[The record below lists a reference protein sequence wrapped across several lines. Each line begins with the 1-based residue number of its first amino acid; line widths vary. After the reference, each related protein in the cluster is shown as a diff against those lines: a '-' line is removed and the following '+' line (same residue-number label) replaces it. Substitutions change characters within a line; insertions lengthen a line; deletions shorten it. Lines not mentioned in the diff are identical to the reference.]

1 MKKTFARS
9 YFGLSTKGCGEHL
22 FYPRRATKDHEEHLC
37 KIIFWSVHEG
47 RGRTPF
53 LSTKGHEGPRR
64 TPLQGHNLVCPR
76 RAAENTF
83 FIHEGPRRTTK
94 NTFARSYF
102 GLSTKGCGEHLFYPR
117 RAAKDHEENL
127 CKIIFW
133 SVHEGRGRTPLQGH
147 NLGCPRRA
155 AEKTFLIHE
164 GPRRTTKKT
173 FARSYFGLSTKGCGE
188 NLFDPRRATKDHE
201 ENLCE
206 VIIWVVHEGPRR
218 QPFEVDGDHGR
229 R

>member
-1 MKKTFARS
+1 MKKTFA
-9 YFGLSTKGCGEHL
+9 Y
-22 FYPRRATKDHEEHLC
+22 
-37 KIIFWSVHEG
+37 IWSVHEG

-64 TPLQGHNLVCPR
+64 TPLQG
-76 RAAENTF
+76 
-83 FIHEGPRRTTK
+83 PRRTPLHI
-94 NTFARSYF
+94 F
-102 GLSTKGCGEHLFYPR
+102 GLSTKGCGEHLFDPR